1 MFESE
6 TIYVI
11 HYVNTSYAIAL
22 LTAVSSFLYE
32 QFCKLSF
39 IPDIIDTDNTWV

>member
-6 TIYVI
+6 AICVI
-11 HYVNTSYAIAL
+11 HYVNTNHAIAL

-32 QFCKLSF
+32 KFCKLSF
-39 IPDIIDTDNTWV
+39 IPGTIDTDNTWV